1 MTKLLNNP
9 IKSLKKLKENAYEE
23 TIQKLNEMNIEECWE
38 HEELKLDFEMENNED
53 LPFLKKNS

>member
-9 IKSLKKLKENAYEE
+9 IKSLKKLKENVYEE